1 MERYF
6 IRYPNDEARAVL
18 HYQCNLQLA
27 EAFTLVFRFLKLLCV
42 MHLAGKWKR

>member
-18 HYQCNLQLA
+18 HYQCNWQKL
-27 EAFTLVFRFLKLLCV
+27 FTLVFRFLKLLCV